1 MNRFAEL
8 LDRLAYEPGRNNKL
22 RLITKYFREVEDP
35 DRGYALA
42 ALTGA
47 LSFKHAKPG
56 LIRDLIASR
65 TDPVLFAL
73 SYDYVGD
80 LSETVALM
88 WPKSVS
94 DRGESLLGHPSPQ
107 PSPTRG
113 EGAEPNAG
121 QSPRKTSSNAAAASP
136 TTLSA
141 PLPPRSGGEGSGVGG
156 LSARD
161 AGSEFADP
169 PPTPDLESELR
180 SPRTPPLASL
190 AGGGERTVAGHNHP
204 PPPTLTEV
212 VTTLRTLGK
221 TELPKQLTRWLDELD
236 ETGRWALLKLV
247 TGAMRIGISA
257 RLAKTA
263 AAELGGK
270 DPHDIEL
277 MWPGL
282 TPPYL
287 ELFAWLEG
295 RSEKPVNLDPVTFRP
310 VMLAHAIEATDF
322 ANLDAADFIAEWKW
336 DGIRVQA
343 VSGRDERG
351 NILARLYSRSG
362 EDITKSFPDLLPSL
376 HLQESSN
383 LEHDA
388 SRKPLHTFRHHA
400 PFAIDGELLVVRD
413 GRVQSFNVLQQRLN
427 RKVVSPKLIKDYPI
441 HLRAYD
447 LLGAGDTDLR
457 ALPFAERRKQ
467 LEAFVARLD
476 DLRIDLSPTIPFD
489 SWDTLTSARRD
500 PAGAGAGE
508 DAEAVEGVMLK
519 RRDAPYLPGR
529 PKGQW
534 WKWKRDPHII
544 DAVLMYAQRGHG
556 KRSSYYSDY
565 TFGVWTSGEDG
576 EQLVPVGKA
585 YFGFTD
591 EELLQIDRFVRRNTT
606 EKFGPVRHVV
616 HEPDQG
622 LVLEVA
628 FEGLAR
634 SPRHKSGVAMRFP
647 RISRLRWDKPPREAD
662 RLETLERMLK
672 ADATVQALAAGGH

>member
-22 RLITKYFREVEDP
+22 RLIVNYFREVEDP

-56 LIRDLIASR
+56 LIRDLIAAR

-88 WPKSVS
+88 WAAHRENSFP
-94 DRGESLLGHPSPQ
+94 GYPPPQ
-107 PSPTRG
+107 PSPTREEGAAAGAAVSVPSPLAG
-113 EGAEPNAG
+113 EG
-121 QSPRKTSSNAAAASP
+121 Q
-136 TTLSA
+136 
-141 PLPPRSGGEGSGVGG
+141 
-156 LSARD
+156 
-161 AGSEFADP
+161 
-169 PPTPDLESELR
+169 
-180 SPRTPPLASL
+180 
-190 AGGGERTVAGHNHP
+190 GGGYREHDAHDSHHRHNNP

-263 AAELGGK
+263 AAALGDR
-270 DPHDIEL
+270 DPHEVEL

-287 ELFAWLEG
+287 DLFAWLEG
-295 RSEKPVNLDPVTFRP
+295 RAEKPVNRDPAPFRP
-310 VMLAHAIEATDF
+310 VMLAHAIEDTDF
-322 ANLDAADFIAEWKW
+322 AGLDAADFAAEWKW

-343 VSGRDERG
+343 VSGRDDRG
-351 NILARLYSRSG
+351 NLLARLYSRSG

-376 HLQESSN
+376 RL
-383 LEHDA
+383 A
-388 SRKPLHTFRHHA
+388 G
-400 PFAIDGELLVVRD
+400 AIDGELLVLRD
-413 GRVQSFNVLQQRLN
+413 GRVQTFNVLQQRLN
-427 RKVVSPKLIKDYPI
+427 RKVVSPKLTNDYPI

-447 LLGAGDTDLR
+447 LLGEADTDLR
-457 ALPFAERRKQ
+457 ELPFVERRKR

-476 DLRIDLSPTIPFD
+476 DARVDLSPMITFD
-489 SWDTLTSARRD
+489 SWEALRSARAD
-500 PAGAGAGE
+500 PGSAGAGA

-529 PKGQW
+529 PKGPW

-565 TFGVWTSGEDG
+565 TFGVWTNGEDG

-647 RISRLRWDKPPREAD
+647 RINRLRWDKPPREAD

-672 ADATVQALAAGGH
+672 SEVTHPSATAGSH

>member
-8 LDRLAYEPGRNNKL
+8 LDRLSYEPGRNNKL
-22 RLITKYFREVEDP
+22 RLITAYFREVGDP

-42 ALTGA
+42 ALTGG

-56 LIRDLIASR
+56 LIRDLIADR
-65 TDPVLFAL
+65 TDPTLFAL

-88 WPKSVS
+88 WPKS
-94 DRGESLLGHPSPQ
+94 
-107 PSPTRG
+107 
-113 EGAEPNAG
+113 A
-121 QSPRKTSSNAAAASP
+121 SS
-136 TTLSA
+136 
-141 PLPPRSGGEGSGVGG
+141 PLPPRSGGEGSGLG
-156 LSARD
+156 
-161 AGSEFADP
+161 AGSASSHSEIGTEPAEA
-169 PPTPDLESELR
+169 PPTPDPSAR
-180 SPRTPPLASL
+180 ASL
-190 AGGGERTVAGHNHP
+190 VAPPPRAARVEGGEIAVPGHNNP
-204 PPPTLTEV
+204 PPPTLAEV

-221 TELPKQLTRWLDELD
+221 TELPKQLSRWLDELD

-263 AAELGGK
+263 AAALGDR
-270 DPHDIEL
+270 DPHEIEL
-277 MWPGL
+277 LWPGL
-282 TPPYL
+282 TPPYFD
-287 ELFAWLEG
+287 LFAWLEG
-295 RSEKPVNLDPVTFRP
+295 RGDRPINLDPAPFRP
-310 VMLAHAIEATDF
+310 VMLAHAIEDTDF
-322 ANLDAADFIAEWKW
+322 SNIHAADYIAEWKW

-343 VSGRDERG
+343 VSGKDARG
-351 NILARLYSRSG
+351 HIVARLYSRSG

-376 HLQESSN
+376 HLRG
-383 LEHDA
+383 A
-388 SRKPLHTFRHHA
+388 V
-400 PFAIDGELLVVRD
+400 DGELLVVRD

-447 LLGAGDTDLR
+447 LLGEGEEDLR
-457 ALPFAERRKQ
+457 TLPFADRRVR
-467 LEAFVARLD
+467 LEAFVKRLD
-476 DLRIDLSPTIPFD
+476 DPRIDLSPTIAID
-489 SWDTLTSARRD
+489 SWDALTAARAD
-500 PAGAGAGE
+500 PAAAGAGE

-519 RRDAPYLPGR
+519 RRDALYLPGR

-565 TFGVWTSGEDG
+565 TFGVWTSGEAGD
-576 EQLVPVGKA
+576 ELVPVGKA

-616 HEPDQG
+616 HEPEQG

-628 FEGLAR
+628 FEGLQR

-672 ADATVQALAAGGH
+672 AETVAKTPLLEDH

>member
-1 MNRFAEL
+1 MNRFAEM

-22 RLITKYFREVEDP
+22 RLLTAYFRRVGDP

-56 LIRDLIASR
+56 LIRDLIAAR

-88 WPKSVS
+88 WP
-94 DRGESLLGHPSPQ
+94 ESSPLL
-107 PSPTRG
+107 
-113 EGAEPNAG
+113 
-121 QSPRKTSSNAAAASP
+121 
-136 TTLSA
+136 
-141 PLPPRSGGEGSGVGG
+141 PRSGGGATSSARAEGLGVGG
-156 LSARD
+156 RSAG
-161 AGSEFADP
+161 AAASVIAKT
-169 PPTPDLESELR
+169 PPTPDR
-180 SPRTPPLASL
+180 SPPRAAR
-190 AGGGERTVAGHNHP
+190 AGGGEISGPNNP

-221 TELPKQLTRWLDELD
+221 TDLPKQLSRWLDELD

-263 AAELGGK
+263 AAALGDK
-270 DPHDIEL
+270 DPHEVEL
-277 MWPGL
+277 IWPGL
-282 TPPYL
+282 SPPYL
-287 ELFAWLEG
+287 DLFAWLEG
-295 RSEKPVNLDPVTFRP
+295 TADKPVNVDPTPFRP
-310 VMLAHAIEATDF
+310 VMLAHAVEDTDF
-322 ANLDAADFIAEWKW
+322 ANIDANDYIAEWKW

-343 VSGRDERG
+343 VSGRDTSG
-351 NILARLYSRSG
+351 NIVARLYSRSG
-362 EDITKSFPDLLPSL
+362 EDITTSFPDLVPSL
-376 HLQESSN
+376 RL
-383 LEHDA
+383 
-388 SRKPLHTFRHHA
+388 PG
-400 PFAIDGELLVVRD
+400 AIDGELLVMRD
-413 GRVQSFNVLQQRLN
+413 RRVQSFNVLQQRLN
-427 RKVVSPKLIKDYPI
+427 RKTVSPKLIKDYPI

-447 LLGAGDTDLR
+447 LLGEGETDLR
-457 ALPFAERRKQ
+457 ARPFAERRAR
-467 LEAFVARLD
+467 LEAFIAELD
-476 DLRIDLSPTIPFD
+476 DERIDLSPVIAFD
-489 SWDTLTSARRD
+489 SWAALRAARAD
-500 PAGAGAGE
+500 PAAAGAGA

-519 RRDAPYLPGR
+519 RRDAVYLPGR
-529 PKGQW
+529 PRGQW

-565 TFGVWTSGEDG
+565 TFGVWTAGEAGD
-576 EQLVPVGKA
+576 ELVPVGKA

-616 HEPDQG
+616 HAPDQG

-628 FEGLAR
+628 FEGLQR

-647 RISRLRWDKPPREAD
+647 RINRLRWDKPPRDAD
-662 RLETLERMLK
+662 RLETLAKLLRAE
-672 ADATVQALAAGGH
+672 AAN

>member
-22 RLITKYFREVEDP
+22 RLLTAYFREVEDP

-47 LSFKHAKPG
+47 LSFKHAKPA
-56 LIRDLIASR
+56 LIRDLIAAR
-65 TDPVLFAL
+65 TDPALFAL

-88 WPKSVS
+88 WPKAHQEQSFRDCPPPQSSSTREEGAGLRSEPTDFEDTRADASAFSLSQTTALSV
-94 DRGESLLGHPSPQ
+94 PSPLV
-107 PSPTRG
+107 G
-113 EGAEPNAG
+113 EGQEGGYRESDASHEP
-121 QSPRKTSSNAAAASP
+121 R
-136 TTLSA
+136 
-141 PLPPRSGGEGSGVGG
+141 PPH
-156 LSARD
+156 L
-161 AGSEFADP
+161 
-169 PPTPDLESELR
+169 
-180 SPRTPPLASL
+180 
-190 AGGGERTVAGHNHP
+190 HNNP

-221 TELPKQLTRWLDELD
+221 TELPRQLARWLDELD

-247 TGAMRIGISA
+247 TGALRIGISA

-263 AAELGGK
+263 AAALGAK
-270 DPHDIEL
+270 DPHDVEL
-277 MWPGL
+277 VWPGL
-282 TPPYL
+282 APPYL

-295 RSEKPVNLDPVTFRP
+295 RADKPVNRDPAPFRP
-310 VMLAHAIEATDF
+310 VMLAHAVEDGDLAGM
-322 ANLDAADFIAEWKW
+322 DAADYVAEWKW

-343 VSGRDERG
+343 VSGRDPDG
-351 NILARLYSRSG
+351 HMVTRLYSRSG
-362 EDITKSFPDLLPSL
+362 EDITPSFPDLLPSL
-376 HLQESSN
+376 HLPGA
-383 LEHDA
+383 L
-388 SRKPLHTFRHHA
+388 
-400 PFAIDGELLVVRD
+400 DGELLVLRE

-427 RKVVSPKLIKDYPI
+427 RKTVSPKLMKDYPI

-447 LLGAGDTDLR
+447 LLHDEDSDLR
-457 ALPFAERRKQ
+457 ELTFTERRVR
-467 LEAFVARLD
+467 LEAFVQKLGDARV
-476 DLRIDLSPTIPFD
+476 DLSPTIAFAT
-489 SWDTLTSARRD
+489 WEELAAARAD
-500 PAGAGAGE
+500 PASAGAGE

-519 RRDAPYLPGR
+519 RRDALYLPGR

-565 TFGVWTSGEDG
+565 TFGVWTPGEGGD
-576 EQLVPVGKA
+576 QLVPVGKA

-628 FEGLAR
+628 FEGLQR
-634 SPRHKSGVAMRFP
+634 SPRHKSGIAMRFP

-662 RLETLERMLK
+662 RLESLEKM
-672 ADATVQALAAGGH
+672 LAAEPASS